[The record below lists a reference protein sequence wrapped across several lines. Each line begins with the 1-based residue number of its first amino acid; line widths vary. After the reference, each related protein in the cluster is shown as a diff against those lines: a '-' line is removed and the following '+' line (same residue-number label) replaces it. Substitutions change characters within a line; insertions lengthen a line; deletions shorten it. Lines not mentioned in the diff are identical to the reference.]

1 MKTFNK
7 TILATAVTA
16 LMLSGCGG
24 SGSSNGD
31 EQVMSRG
38 VITGFGSIYV
48 NGRRFLTDDARF
60 DVDDDSGDESD
71 LRIGMVVT
79 VVGYSDDD
87 DDYADRVIYDNELK
101 GPVSNI
107 QIDLS
112 DATRKT
118 LTILGQSV
126 LVDSNTTIDDDGNL
140 SFDTI
145 AVGDVLEV
153 SGFSDGSGF
162 IATHIELQDNGDE
175 IEIKGEIENLSTDQ
189 FEIRGFTVSYDHTT
203 EIDDDIA
210 VLANGLYVE
219 VEGRLDLAGTTL
231 IAEEIER
238 EDLDYMDDSDDV
250 EIEGVISGYDAA
262 TRRFMLASQLV
273 DASNAEIEP
282 SGLVLGDGLFV
293 EVEGY
298 LAGGILFA
306 DEVELEDDD

>member
-250 EIEGVISGYDAA
+250 EIEGVISGYDAS